1 MPIVGPSSVAWL
13 SMAEH
18 VAIREVGPRDG
29 LQHEEPVDVERRAAH
44 SWQRLPACGFGDIE
58 VVAFVSERAVPAMA
72 GAAQIVAG
80 LPEGDSCT
88 WWALV
93 PNLDRAQRAAASRGA
108 STSASRSRA
117 PSGYSA
123 AQRQDGRRRVHARS
137 PRRSSPRCRS
147 PTWCLSSAFG
157 SPYGERISPED
168 VAALASRFVESGASV
183 TLADTTGIGTPR
195 RIEAVLSATGPDVGL
210 HLHDTRGTALVN
222 AYRALELGVRRFD
235 STVGGLGGSP
245 FAAEAGGNLATEDLV
260 FLLQDLGYETGVDLD
275 RLVAVHA
282 QLSEWLGRPLASR
295 VGRAFLAEH
304 E

>member
-18 VAIREVGPRDG
+18 VSIREVGPRDG
-29 LQHEEPVDVERRAAH
+29 LQREEPVDVERRALLVAA
-44 SWQRLPACGFGDIE
+44 LAACGFSDIE

-80 LPEGDSCT
+80 LPEGDGCT

-93 PNLDRAQRAAASRGA
+93 PNLTGAQRALQAGVRHVSVTV
-108 STSASRSRA
+108 SCSEQ
-117 PSGYSA
+117 YSA
-123 AQRQDGRRRVHARS
+123 RNVKMSVAESTAEALAIIAAVPFADVV
-137 PRRSSPRCRS
+137 
-147 PTWCLSSAFG
+147 LSCAFG
-157 SPYGERISPED
+157 SPYGEDISPSD
-168 VAALASRFVESGASV
+168 VAVLAARFVEAGASV

-235 STVGGLGGSP
+235 SAVGGLGGSP
-245 FAAEAGGNLATEDLV
+245 FAAEAGGNLASEDLV

-275 RLVAVHA
+275 RVVAVHA

-295 VGRAFLAEH
+295 VGRAALAEH
-304 E
+304 D